1 LSSQHTCAPLTMVL
15 SGRLA
20 VNFLLVVVVV
30 VVVVVILVLE
40 LLVLVVC
47 CGSYSVGV
55 LVEVVRVGE
64 DRVPVGGR
72 SGACSRH
79 SAGF

>member
-1 LSSQHTCAPLTMVL
+1 MSSQHTCAPLTMVL

-20 VNFLLVVVVV
+20 VNFLLV